1 MNPSFDEV
9 KLIHFESGDHS
20 GLLSPFFSNVIFW
33 DMPLFKSANHKLGIC
48 LFSFQLLSD
57 KIYSIL
63 LLLGD
68 KETLDIPGIFKKS
81 IIDISFFCE

>member
-1 MNPSFDEV
+1 MNPSFEEV

-20 GLLSPFFSNVIFW
+20 GLLSPSFSNVIFW
-33 DMPLFKSANHKLGIC
+33 DVPLFKSANHKLGIC
-48 LFSFQLLSD
+48 LFSFQSLSD
-57 KIYSIL
+57 KIYKIL

-81 IIDISFFCE
+81 IIDISFF